1 MLGALSVVSTASTLP
16 TATPEPQAGVSE
28 RYAALF
34 RAHYGRVVRWL
45 SVLGAHRAEIDDVA
59 QEVFIVAHRRL
70 DQLRPDASVTGWLL
84 GITRRVGATA
94 RRNRERAVARA
105 NSASP
110 PEQPLDPEALAM
122 RSEAAQVLH
131 EFLMTLPEEQRLVF
145 VLYEIDGAN
154 ANEIAE
160 ALSISPNTVHSRVRL
175 IREKLGRVVA
185 RQRAK
190 GRREDV

>member
-1 MLGALSVVSTASTLP
+1 
-16 TATPEPQAGVSE
+16 
-28 RYAALF
+28 
-34 RAHYGRVVRWL
+34 
-45 SVLGAHRAEIDDVA
+45 
-59 QEVFIVAHRRL
+59 VFIVAHRRL